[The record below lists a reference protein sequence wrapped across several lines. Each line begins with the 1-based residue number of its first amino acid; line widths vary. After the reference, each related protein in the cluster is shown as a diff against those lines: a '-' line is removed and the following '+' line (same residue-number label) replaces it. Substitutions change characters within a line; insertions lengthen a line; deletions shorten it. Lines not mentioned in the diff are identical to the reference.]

1 MKKLLLAGVAAF
13 AVAGAA
19 NTASAEIDI
28 ELGGFVKGYASFV
41 DQDETA
47 GNAVRAF
54 DLLRHSE
61 VHAGGETTLDNG
73 LTVGVHMEGEIDGL
87 ADNRGIEES
96 YMYFSG
102 GWGRINA
109 GAEDGANYLL
119 QVAAPSA
126 DANVDGIRQFIQ
138 PFNYT
143 ALLGAVNLATPQ
155 ITNAIAND
163 ADGALTLDYENN
175 ASGYGNKITYLTP
188 VVAGLQGG
196 ISYTP
201 DPSSG
206 LDFGGNNLD
215 NNAGQGDVFEVAGRY
230 EGDFEGVGFAFGAG
244 WTQGQEETG
253 GAGLDDQTQ
262 WNVGL
267 DMDFAG
273 FGLGVVYTVDNNGLA
288 EVAGTVEDEETL
300 VVGVDYDAGAFK
312 LGASYM
318 NVDNTWGVSNL
329 DTNRYTGGVVYEYG
343 PGMTFR
349 GSVQYVEH
357 ENAGALGDVDGTAVL
372 LGTQI
377 NF

>member
-1 MKKLLLAGVAAF
+1 MKKLLLAGVAAI

-47 GNAVRAF
+47 GNEVRAF

-87 ADNRGIEES
+87 ADGRGIEES

-126 DANVDGIRQFIQ
+126 DANIDGIRQFIQ

-143 ALLGAVNLATPQ
+143 ALVGAVNLAALAP
-155 ITNAIAND
+155 IIAAD

-201 DPSSG
+201 DPASG
-206 LDFGGNNLD
+206 LDFGGNNLN
-215 NNAGQGDVFEVAGRY
+215 NNAGQGDVWEIAGRY

-253 GAGLDDQTQ
+253 AAALDDQTQ

-312 LGASYM
+312 LGASWM

-357 ENAGALGDVDGTAVL
+357 ENVAGLGDVDGTAVL

>member
-47 GNAVRAF
+47 GAEVRGF

-87 ADNRGIEES
+87 ADGRGIEES

-126 DANVDGIRQFIQ
+126 DANIDGIRQFIQ

-143 ALLGAVNLATPQ
+143 ALLGAANLAAAQ
-155 ITNAIAND
+155 VVNAIAND

-201 DPSSG
+201 DPASG
-206 LDFGGNNLD
+206 LDFGGNNLN

-288 EVAGTVEDEETL
+288 EVAGAVEDEETL

-318 NVDNTWGVSNL
+318 NVGNTFGVSNL

-357 ENAGALGDVDGTAVL
+357 ENVAGLGDVDGTAVL

>member
-47 GNAVRAF
+47 GNEVRAF

>member
-47 GNAVRAF
+47 GNEVRAF

-102 GWGRINA
+102 DWGHINA

>member
-47 GNAVRAF
+47 GNEVRAF

-349 GSVQYVEH
+349 GSVSYIETEEGSTEVEST
-357 ENAGALGDVDGTAVL
+357 NLL

-377 NF
+377 KF

>member
-47 GNAVRAF
+47 GNEVRAF

-87 ADNRGIEES
+87 ADGRGIEES

-126 DANVDGIRQFIQ
+126 DANIDGIRQFIQ

-143 ALLGAVNLATPQ
+143 ALIGAANLGAAQVV
-155 ITNAIAND
+155 NAIAND

-201 DPSSG
+201 DPASG
-206 LDFGGNNLD
+206 LDFGGNNLN

-288 EVAGTVEDEETL
+288 EVAATTEDEETI

-312 LGASYM
+312 LGASWM
-318 NVDNTWGVSNL
+318 NVDNTFGVSNL

-357 ENAGALGDVDGTAVL
+357 ENVAGLGDVDGTAVL